1 MESEITGS
9 TWNAVSTVLAAL
21 SLILVIINAGLV
33 VRNESLQVDVT
44 QRQQLINQG
53 LEFARIRQTLAQLL
67 GSLAISKN
75 DRDLTELLSRHGI
88 AASANPAPA
97 PQGKP

>member
-1 MESEITGS
+1 MESEIRGS

-33 VRNESLQVDVT
+33 VRNESLQVNVT

-67 GSLAISKN
+67 GSLAVSKN

-88 AASANPAPA
+88 AVSTNPAPA
-97 PQGKP
+97 SQGKP